1 MILSAGIKQHLGHQK
16 IKEYKHKYILDKM
29 GCCCS
34 TETESWSKPFLN
46 IDDRTGEY
54 ERNDIFVEPAVPPN
68 SPADVPN
75 KRSETPYS
83 NHPDDEFVI

>member
-1 MILSAGIKQHLGHQK
+1 MILSAGIKQHRDHQK

-46 IDDRTGEY
+46 IDDRTGGY
-54 ERNDIFVEPAVPPN
+54 ETNDIFVPPN
-68 SPADVPN
+68 I
-75 KRSETPYS
+75 RSETPYS

>member
-1 MILSAGIKQHLGHQK
+1 MILSAGIKQHRDHQK

-46 IDDRTGEY
+46 IDDRTGGY
-54 ERNDIFVEPAVPPN
+54 ETNDIFVEPAVPPN
-68 SPADVPN
+68 M
-75 KRSETPYS
+75 RSETPYS

>member
-1 MILSAGIKQHLGHQK
+1 
-16 IKEYKHKYILDKM
+16 M

-46 IDDRTGEY
+46 IDQGGY
-54 ERNDIFVEPAVPPN
+54 ETNDIFVEPPAVPPN
-68 SPADVPN
+68 SPADAPVYN
-75 KRSETPYS
+75 IRSETPYS

>member
-1 MILSAGIKQHLGHQK
+1 MILSAGINQHRDHQK
-16 IKEYKHKYILDKM
+16 IKEYKHKYIFDKM

-46 IDDRTGEY
+46 IDQGGY
-54 ERNDIFVEPAVPPN
+54 ETNDIFVEPRPPN
-68 SPADVPN
+68 SPADAPVYN
-75 KRSETPYS
+75 IRSETPYS